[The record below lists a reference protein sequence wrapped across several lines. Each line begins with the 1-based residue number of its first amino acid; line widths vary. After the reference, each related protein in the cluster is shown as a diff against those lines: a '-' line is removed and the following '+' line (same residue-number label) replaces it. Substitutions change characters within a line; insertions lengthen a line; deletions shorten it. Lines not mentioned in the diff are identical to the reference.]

1 MIPLT
6 VHEIVTATG
15 GRLIATSP
23 GDESLVVDG
32 AVHTDSR
39 QLGPGGL
46 FVARLGEHN
55 DGHDYVEAARQAGAV
70 AALVQRQVDVDL
82 PQIVVDDTEVAFGLL
97 ARCVTEAAGE
107 RLTVI
112 AVTGSS
118 GKTST
123 KDILGHVLGAHAPTI
138 AAQESFNSEIGVPL
152 TVCRITPQTRYLVVE
167 MGARGIGHLSYLATV
182 APPDISVVL
191 NVGHAHA
198 SEFGSIEAVQQA
210 KSELV
215 AALAPGGL
223 AVLTG
228 NDPRVAAMASIATG
242 EGASVIWVWDR
253 WPMADPPTIAGQVG
267 RDDLPLSAQPRP
279 ETSVPRH
286 VWAERVELDDQGRA
300 SFTLGSDL
308 TDAADQDGA
317 GAAARA
323 PVRLR
328 LFGAH
333 HVGNAL
339 SAAAVALSLG
349 LPIEEVAAALSSAE
363 PASRWRMEVHRRGDG
378 VTVVNDAYNANP
390 DSMAAA
396 VRALAA
402 MTPGEG
408 GRRWAVLGTML
419 ELGDSS
425 DVLHARVGSL
435 VAELGIDRLLVV
447 GQTAH
452 GIAEGASGSPGTRV
466 TLVAD
471 ADSAFAEL
479 AADLRPGDIALFKSS
494 RDSGLRWLGERVAG
508 DAR

>member
-1 MIPLT
+1 
-6 VHEIVTATG
+6 
-15 GRLIATSP
+15 
-23 GDESLVVDG
+23 
-32 AVHTDSR
+32 VHTDSR

-46 FVARLGEHN
+46 FVARRGEHN
-55 DGHDYVEAARQAGAV
+55 DGHDYVEAARRAGAV
-70 AALVQRQVDVDL
+70 AALVERQVEVDL
-82 PQIVVDDTEVAFGLL
+82 PQIVVDDSEVAFGLL

-123 KDILGHVLGAHAPTI
+123 KDLLGHVLAAHAPTV

-167 MGARGIGHLSYLATV
+167 MGARGIGHLSYLTTV

-198 SEFGSIEAVQQA
+198 SEFGSLEAVQQA

-242 EGASVIWVWDR
+242 EGASVVWVWDR
-253 WPMADPPTIAGQVG
+253 WPMADPPTLAGQVG

-279 ETSVPRH
+279 QVSAPRH
-286 VWAERVELDDQGRA
+286 VWAERVELDEQGRA

-308 TDAADQDGA
+308 TQADDDPGA
-317 GAAARA
+317 TVRA

-339 SAAAVALSLG
+339 SAAAVALSSG
-349 LPIEEVAAALSSAE
+349 IPVGEVAAALSSAE
-363 PASRWRMEVHRRGDG
+363 PASRWRMEVRRRADG

-396 VRALAA
+396 LRALAA
-402 MTPGEG
+402 MTPTEG

-419 ELGDSS
+419 ELGESS

-435 VAELGIDRLLVV
+435 VTELGIDRLLVV
-447 GQTAH
+447 GHTAH

-466 TLVAD
+466 SVAAD

-479 AADLRPGDIALFKSS
+479 AAELRPGDIALFKSS

-508 DAR
+508 AAQ